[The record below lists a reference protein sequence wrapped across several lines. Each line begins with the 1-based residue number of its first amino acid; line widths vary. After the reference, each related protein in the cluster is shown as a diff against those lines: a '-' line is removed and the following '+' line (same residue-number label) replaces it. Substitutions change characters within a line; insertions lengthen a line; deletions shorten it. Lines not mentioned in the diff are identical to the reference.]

1 MDQNL
6 FAQIESVNKKLQNPI
21 VIPQLIS
28 DKYDTV
34 KGSSSS
40 SSSSSATSSSSS
52 SSKSMAQSY
61 NVPSISY
68 TSSYLPSSLSVST
81 KEDYPFSLA
90 ITSADAITD
99 NSSMFGT
106 TFIEYTIL
114 IVRNSDGESK
124 VVKKRYKDLLQY
136 YQQLVSNE
144 IITNH
149 DDIAFPERNSFAP
162 VYLTSLILIL
172 ILITYTILIL
182 ILLIKG

>member
-21 VIPQLIS
+21 IIPQLIS
-28 DKYDTV
+28 KETFT
-34 KGSSSS
+34 GSATSSS
-40 SSSSSATSSSSS
+40 SSSSSATSSL
-52 SSKSMAQSY
+52 SKSIAQSY

-149 DDIAFPERNSFAP
+149 NDIARFPERNSFAP
-162 VYLTSLILIL
+162 VYTLTSLILIL
-172 ILITYTILIL
+172 ILI
-182 ILLIKG
+182 LIKG